1 MELNK
6 NEVEIVELVQR
17 EAEKRAVTELSELQ
31 LAMVGGGIGE
41 TAI

>member
-17 EAEKRAVTELSELQ
+17 EAESRSVTELSDLH
-31 LAMVGGGIGE
+31 LALVGGGIGT